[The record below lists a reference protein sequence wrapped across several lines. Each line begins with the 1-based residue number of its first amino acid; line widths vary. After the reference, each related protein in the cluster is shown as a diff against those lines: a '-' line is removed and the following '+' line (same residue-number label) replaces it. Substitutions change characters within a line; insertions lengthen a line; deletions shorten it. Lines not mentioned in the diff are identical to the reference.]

1 MTWLPPADDVL
12 RVTLLGTGIPNAQIN
27 AFGTSTLIEAG
38 EERILID
45 CGRGTAIRLS
55 QLGLGVGHVDRIFLS
70 HYHSDHFAGLFD
82 MAMTGT
88 IRQKFGGRN
97 GPLHVHGPPG
107 IERIAEGAWIATGPD
122 RDIRVADNEIDAE
135 HMRIIPHEY
144 AEGVVYDRGGLVI
157 RAIEVDHGDFIDIA
171 YGFRVEYA
179 GHVFVHSHDT
189 RYNENLIAQAHGADV
204 FVHEVAAAR
213 PEVQEAMPAVKL
225 VMEHHASPAEV
236 GRVFAQTLSLIHI

>member
-45 CGRGTAIRLS
+45 CGRGTVIRLS

-88 IRQKFGGRN
+88 IRQKFGG
-97 GPLHVHGPPG
+97 
-107 IERIAEGAWIATGPD
+107 
-122 RDIRVADNEIDAE
+122 
-135 HMRIIPHEY
+135 
-144 AEGVVYDRGGLVI
+144 
-157 RAIEVDHGDFIDIA
+157 
-171 YGFRVEYA
+171 
-179 GHVFVHSHDT
+179 
-189 RYNENLIAQAHGADV
+189 
-204 FVHEVAAAR
+204 
-213 PEVQEAMPAVKL
+213 
-225 VMEHHASPAEV
+225 
-236 GRVFAQTLSLIHI
+236 